1 MREVELSGSAVRR
14 LQQRLNSAGWEDY
27 LDALAPVLDALGFVI
42 AQVLWMLAPFDRGE
56 RVSTWANFFEM
67 TTQER
72 AALEIEER
80 S

>member
-1 MREVELSGSAVRR
+1 MSEAELSSSTVRR
-14 LQQRLNSAGWEDY
+14 LQQRLRSAGWGDY

-42 AQVLWMLAPFDRGE
+42 AQVLWMLAPFDHGE
-56 RVSTWANFFEM
+56 RVSAWAHFLEM
-67 TTQER
+67 TSQER